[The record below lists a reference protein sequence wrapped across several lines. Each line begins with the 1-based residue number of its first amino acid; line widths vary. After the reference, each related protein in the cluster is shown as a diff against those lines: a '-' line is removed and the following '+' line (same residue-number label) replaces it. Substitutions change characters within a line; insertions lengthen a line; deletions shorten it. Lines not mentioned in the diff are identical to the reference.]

1 MKTCFYLIVF
11 SLLLFSFT
19 GKAQFQWGATG
30 GVQLNSAILPDVKLN
45 DSWHDI
51 LDGGE
56 VVKGV
61 PQYADITYSYRMGGF
76 IKKENSWGFS
86 AMEITYMTT
95 KIYKEW
101 KFDTGLFG
109 ESTISVFDRKYA
121 YTDIAVSYQ
130 IFMSS
135 AHTSFIGL
143 GGSLSLL
150 MNYTGDEEPQKQAL
164 NAFLKIGA
172 QVSDKVVLLV
182 QPTLGVSEVY
192 KDSYIHHI
200 MMPIAIQLSFN

>member
-1 MKTCFYLIVF
+1 MKTCFHLIVF
-11 SLLLFSFT
+11 SFLLFSFT

-45 DSWHDI
+45 DSWEDI
-51 LDGGE
+51 LNGGD

-61 PQYADITYSYRMGGF
+61 PQYADITYSYRVGGF

-86 AMEITYMTT
+86 AIEVSYMTT
-95 KIYKEW
+95 RIYKQW

-109 ESTISVFDRKYA
+109 EQTISIFDRKYA
-121 YTDIAVSYQ
+121 YTDIAASYQ
-130 IFMSS
+130 IFMSG

-150 MNYTGDEEPQKQAL
+150 MNYTGEEEPQKQTL
-164 NAFLKIGA
+164 NVFLKLGA
-172 QVSDKVVLLV
+172 QVSDKVALLV
-182 QPTLGVSEVY
+182 QPTLGISEVY
-192 KDSYIHHI
+192 KYTYFHHL
-200 MMPIAIQLSFN
+200 MMPISIQLSFN